1 MKKLLLVIGIILL
14 AVGVISLLLAA
25 WHWYSYYH
33 VMDGSAA
40 LFARLQRRAIPCCV
54 GCSRNGLRR
63 EGPQGSVWASSTMM
77 ERSSRSKIPEK

>member
-14 AVGVISLLLAA
+14 AVGVISLLLAV

-40 LFARLQRRAIPCCV
+40 LFARLQRRAITFAII
-54 GCSRNGLRR
+54 GG
-63 EGPQGSVWASSTMM
+63 GSVILGIIGLIIRA
-77 ERSSRSKIPEK
+77 KL